1 MTELTLFGNRFSG
14 HSYKVRLFLVL
25 TNTPH
30 NYETIDLMQPRAERP
45 TFFRENA
52 RYNEVPLLIVDGQ
65 AFVQSNAI
73 LLYLAEKFGTMDGST
88 SRAQVVEWLMWE
100 QSRLG
105 SSLPNLRFERK
116 FKKNTDPAVLSWL
129 EARLHN
135 DLDVL
140 ETHLSDGAGFM
151 VGDAPTIADCAIA
164 GYLYWL
170 EDAGLEIADWPQVSA
185 WLTRMSQL
193 EGWQHPDELMV

>member
-1 MTELTLFGNRFSG
+1 MADIILFGNRFSG
-14 HSYKVRLFLVL
+14 HSYKVRLFLEL

-30 NYETIDLMQPRAERP
+30 KYETIDLMQPRAERP
-45 TFFRENA
+45 SFFRENA
-52 RYNEVPLLIVDGQ
+52 RYNEVPLFIVDGQ
-65 AFVQSNAI
+65 PFVQSNAI
-73 LLYLAEKFGTMDGST
+73 LLYLAEKFEAMDGD
-88 SRAQVVEWLMWE
+88 AAHVQVVEWLMWE

-129 EARLHN
+129 EARLRN

-140 ETHLSDGAGFM
+140 ETHLDGGSGFM
-151 VGDAPTIADCAIA
+151 VADTPTIADCAIA

-170 EDAGLEIADWPQVSA
+170 DDAGLEIEDWPQVSA

>member
-1 MTELTLFGNRFSG
+1 MTGITLFGNQFSG
-14 HSYKVRLFLVL
+14 HSYKVRLFLAL

-30 NYETIDLMQPRAERP
+30 KYETIDLMQPRAERSA
-45 TFFRENA
+45 FFRENA
-52 RYNEVPLLIVDGQ
+52 RYNEVPLLIVDGKP
-65 AFVQSNAI
+65 FVQSNAI
-73 LLYLAEKFGTMDGST
+73 LLYLAEKFGTMDGGVART
-88 SRAQVVEWLMWE
+88 QVTEWLMWE

-129 EARLHN
+129 EGRLRN

-140 ETHLSDGAGFM
+140 KNHLAEGAGFM
-151 VGDAPTIADCAIA
+151 VGKTPTIADCAIA

-170 EDAGLEIADWPQVSA
+170 DDAGLEINDWPQISA
-185 WLTRMSQL
+185 WLTRMSEL
-193 EGWQHPDELMV
+193 EGWQHPDVLMA

>member
-1 MTELTLFGNRFSG
+1 MADITLFGNRHSG
-14 HSYKVRLFLVL
+14 HSYKVRLFLAL

-30 NYETIDLMQPRAERP
+30 SYETIDLMQPRAERSAH
-45 TFFRENA
+45 FRENA

-65 AFVQSNAI
+65 SFVQSNAI
-73 LLYLAEKFGTMDGST
+73 LLYLAEKFGTMDGGT
-88 SRAQVVEWLMWE
+88 AQPQVVEWLMWE
-100 QSRLG
+100 QSRIG

-116 FKKNTDPAVLSWL
+116 FKNNTDPAVLSWL
-129 EARLHN
+129 EGRLRD

-140 ETHLSDGAGFM
+140 KNHLAEGTGFM
-151 VGDAPTIADCAIA
+151 VADEPTIADCATA

-170 EDAGLEIADWPQVSA
+170 DDAGFEIEDWPQISA

-193 EGWQHPDELMV
+193 EGWQHPDMLMV